1 MSTELAIMLDKR
13 GIDEELWTA
22 IKSCVYPGSSD
33 ESAVMAY
40 DYCKARKLDILK
52 RPCYIVPMNVKDAK
66 TGRYG
71 WRDVIMPGI
80 SEHRITANRT
90 GEYAGQ
96 DPPVF
101 GEMVEVNIGGEKH
114 TVPEWS
120 TVTVYRMINGERV
133 SCSHT
138 EYFEEACGTTKDGK
152 LNAMWKRRKRG
163 QLAKCAEAGAL
174 RKAFPEELG
183 GIITADESQTEMRNV
198 TPEMKRISSQTKP
211 EPLSTLPNP
220 ADASPPQEPKPEPSP
235 EPANQPAPAKPKP
248 SKPNSVTRKV
258 QVKEVKSVQGTGKN
272 GKPYTLTKAMLDI
285 GQTQVE
291 ATTFSTRVGADVDFL
306 QGQRAVVELEYNPE
320 TKATKLLSA
329 VAEDFA
335 NNEQEGGIA

>member
-1 MSTELAIMLDKR
+1 MSEELAIMLDKR

-101 GEMVEVNIGGEKH
+101 GKMVEVNIGGEKH

-133 SCSHT
+133 PCSHT

-198 TPEMKRISSQTKP
+198 TPETKRIGIRSEAIDPFAGQQQSA
-211 EPLSTLPNP
+211 
-220 ADASPPQEPKPEPSP
+220 ADVPPPDEADGPPPPRRGTRTVTVVKVASHD
-235 EPANQPAPAKPKP
+235 
-248 SKPNSVTRKV
+248 
-258 QVKEVKSVQGTGKN
+258 GKR
-272 GKPYTLTKAMLDI
+272 GDGQPYTLTRATLDL
-285 GQTQVE
+285 GVKKVD
-291 ATTFSTRVGADVDFL
+291 AVTFSTRVGRNVEFL
-306 QGQRAVVELEYNPE
+306 EGHQAVVELEHDPERNEIRLLAAEPVETAGNP
-320 TKATKLLSA
+320 
-329 VAEDFA
+329 
-335 NNEQEGGIA
+335 EQEGDLI